1 MKTIALALAATTLA
15 SAPASAGVYVNT
27 ELNQGYEGSDY
38 FGRAIDFHVGYEGG
52 TDKVA
57 YYVQG
62 GPSVL
67 ATDGVNGTETE
78 ISGKIGLKHKTTDN
92 LALYGEF
99 KGITAGDFDNVY
111 NVKAGAKYK
120 F

>member
-62 GPSVL
+62 GPTVL

-78 ISGKIGLKHKTTDN
+78 ISGKIGTNISATDK
-92 LALYGEF
+92 LAFYGEF
-99 KGITAGDFDNVY
+99 SGITAGDFDNVY
-111 NVKAGAKYK
+111 NVKAGAKYS

>member
-1 MKTIALALAATTLA
+1 MKTIALALAATTIA

-27 ELNQGYEGSDY
+27 ELNQGHVGSEY
-38 FGRAIDFHVGYEGG
+38 VARAVDVHVGYEGG

-62 GPSVL
+62 GPTVL
-67 ATDGVNGTETE
+67 AANGVDGTETE
-78 ISGKIGLKHKTTDN
+78 ISGKVGANLKATDK
-92 LALYGEF
+92 LAFYGEF
-99 KGITAGDFDNVY
+99 AGISAGDLDNVY
-111 NVKAGAKYK
+111 NVKAGAKYT

>member
-27 ELNQGYEGSDY
+27 ELNQG
-38 FGRAIDFHVGYEGG
+38 HVGYEGG

-57 YYVQG
+57 FYVQG
-62 GPSVL
+62 GPTVL
-67 ATDGVNGTETE
+67 AANGVDGTETE
-78 ISGKIGLKHKTTDN
+78 LSGKIGTNIKATDK
-92 LALYGEF
+92 LAFYGEF
-99 KGITAGDFDNVY
+99 AGISDGDLDNVY
-111 NVKAGAKYK
+111 NVKAGAKYS

>member
-38 FGRAIDFHVGYEGG
+38 FGRAIDFHVGVEGG
-52 TDKVA
+52 EGKTA
-57 YYVQG
+57 FYVQG

-67 ATDGVNGTETE
+67 AADGVDGTETE
-78 ISGKIGLKHKTTDN
+78 ISGKAGVNYKATDKV
-92 LALYGEF
+92 ALYGEF
-99 KGITAGDFDNVY
+99 SGITAGDFDNVY
-111 NVKAGAKYK
+111 NVKAGAKYS

>member
-27 ELNQGYEGSDY
+27 ELNQGYTGSDY

-62 GPSVL
+62 GKTINAADGVDSESTFSGKLGGSVS
-67 ATDGVNGTETE
+67 ATDKLG
-78 ISGKIGLKHKTTDN
+78 
-92 LALYGEF
+92 LYGEVSF
-99 KGITAGDFDNVY
+99 AQVEDADNTY
-111 NVKAGAKYK
+111 GTKLGAK
-120 F
+120 FSF